1 MVQRRRHSRQTC
13 AAGDGGA
20 SLGSRPVQPGEFWIR
35 AGSQRSVFAVHLPL
49 VGRAAIRRFVTLGG
63 LALLSLLAV
72 VALFVW
78 QRPAA
83 RQRSA
88 PPAPPVSET
97 QAGSPTRAELVA
109 EADRVAVAAGREA
122 GSLAQSLAA
131 RAASLRQVAYV
142 LEGRRLDALE
152 AQELWADAGGSARA
166 SCDDALHWLGL
177 RAYLEPEPK
186 RQYQDLYLLRQRT
199 DDLDCRRRVDRA
211 LAALAAHRP
220 SEEELLALRTK
231 ALETAKAAKD
241 VAPEPHSNV
250 HVVMPELKAVL
261 DGPTKITKVEP
272 FGAERTARVVV
283 RVTHPTRFSVG
294 TVEAAEGRGP
304 RLFVDIK
311 QASFEGPGT
320 YEGEGLLERVRLGAQ
335 KDATRVVL
343 DLRQVAYHR
352 VFYLPDPFRLV
363 IDLSVDPTE
372 KVTSPRDVRRI
383 VLDPGHGGSDPG
395 AIGPN
400 GLREK
405 DVTLDVAH
413 RAAPILAREVGV
425 STLLTRDV
433 DVYVPL
439 DERAAR
445 ANAFNADLFVSIHL
459 NSSPDADGRG
469 VMTFVLDSSRDEAA
483 AQVAARENS
492 STAAAA
498 AELANALSRVESG
511 ERRAA
516 SELFARLLQ
525 RSAGVSLRQ
534 VYPEI
539 EDHGVRRAGFYV
551 LAGASMPAVL
561 FEGSFI
567 SHPVEARFLDSSTY
581 RQRLAD
587 SIANAV
593 RAYREGR

>member
-1 MVQRRRHSRQTC
+1 MDPSWVREEL
-13 AAGDGGA
+13 D
-20 SLGSRPVQPGEFWIR
+20 
-35 AGSQRSVFAVHLPL
+35 FALDRCT
-49 VGRAAIRRFVTLGG
+49 VGRAALKRFVILG
-63 LALLSLLAV
+63 SLAV
-72 VALFVW
+72 CSLAGVVSLFLW
-78 QRPAA
+78 LREKPQGR
-83 RQRSA
+83 A
-88 PPAPPVSET
+88 PIAEVDLDSVPSS
-97 QAGSPTRAELVA
+97 GSLTRAELA
-109 EADRVAVAAGREA
+109 LEADRIAVIAGRET
-122 GSLAQSLAA
+122 GTRAQGLAA
-131 RAASLRQVAYV
+131 QAAALRQAAYL
-142 LEGRRLDALE
+142 LEGRRVDALE
-152 AQELWADAGGSARA
+152 AQELWADAGGSAKG
-166 SCDDALHWLGL
+166 SCTDALSWLGL
-177 RAYLEPEPK
+177 RAYLEPEPA
-186 RQYQDLYLLRQRT
+186 RQYRDLYLLRQRSE
-199 DDLDCRRRVDRA
+199 DLSCRRRIDRA
-211 LAALAAHRP
+211 LSALAAYRP
-220 SEEELLALRTK
+220 SEEALLALRQE
-231 ALETAKAAKD
+231 ALAGRAGHG
-241 VAPEPHSNV
+241 PEPDESAPNI

-272 FGAERTARVVV
+272 FGSERTARVVV

-294 TVEAAEGRGP
+294 TVEAADGRGP
-304 RLFVDIK
+304 RLFVDI
-311 QASFEGPGT
+311 QRATFEGAESYDGS
-320 YEGEGLLERVRLGAQ
+320 GLLERVRLGAQ
-335 KDATRVVL
+335 EGATRVVL
-343 DLRQVAYHR
+343 DLKMAAFHR

-363 IDLSVDPTE
+363 IDLSVEATE
-372 KVTSPRDVRRI
+372 KVTAPRDIRRI

-433 DVYVPL
+433 DVFVPL

-459 NSSPDADGRG
+459 NSSPDREGRG

-483 AQVAARENS
+483 AQVAARENA

-498 AELANALSRVESG
+498 AELANALSRVESA

-525 RSAGVSLRQ
+525 RAAGVSLRQ

-567 SHPVEARFLDSSTY
+567 SHPIEARYLDSGSY

>member
-1 MVQRRRHSRQTC
+1 
-13 AAGDGGA
+13 
-20 SLGSRPVQPGEFWIR
+20 
-35 AGSQRSVFAVHLPL
+35 
-49 VGRAAIRRFVTLGG
+49 VGRAALKRFVI
-63 LALLSLLAV
+63 LSSLAV
-72 VALFVW
+72 CSLSAVVVLFLW
-78 QRPAA
+78 LRDQQGI
-83 RQRSA
+83 RQLPLMVDLDSV
-88 PPAPPVSET
+88 PSS
-97 QAGSPTRAELVA
+97 GSLTRAELVA
-109 EADRVAVAAGREA
+109 EADRIAVIAGRETGA
-122 GSLAQSLAA
+122 LAQSLAA
-131 RAASLRQVAYV
+131 RAAALRQTAYV

-152 AQELWADAGGSARA
+152 AQELWADAGGSAKGA
-166 SCDDALHWLGL
+166 CGDALSWLAL
-177 RAYLEPEPK
+177 RAYLEPQPA
-186 RQYQDLYLLRQRT
+186 RQYRDLYLLRQRSQ
-199 DDLDCRRRVDRA
+199 DLSCRRRVDRA
-211 LAALAAHRP
+211 LSALAAYRP
-220 SEEELLALRTK
+220 SEEELLVLRQE
-231 ALETAKAAKD
+231 AMAGSPAAGAGQ
-241 VAPEPHSNV
+241 VEQTPNV

-272 FGAERTARVVV
+272 FGSEGTARVVV

-294 TVEAAEGRGP
+294 TVEAADGRGP
-304 RLFVDIK
+304 RLFVDI
-311 QASFEGPGT
+311 QRATFEGADSYDGS
-320 YEGEGLLERVRLGAQ
+320 GLLERVRLGAQ
-335 KDATRVVL
+335 EGATRVVL
-343 DLRQVAYHR
+343 DLTKPAFHR

-363 IDLSVDPTE
+363 IDLSVEPTE
-372 KVTSPRDVRRI
+372 KVTLPRDIRRI

-433 DVYVPL
+433 DVFVPL

-459 NSSPDADGRG
+459 NSSPDREGRG

-483 AQVAARENS
+483 AQVAARENA

-498 AELANALSRVESG
+498 AELANALSRVEST

-567 SHPVEARFLDSSTY
+567 SHPIEARYLDSSSY

>member
-1 MVQRRRHSRQTC
+1 VSEAPRT
-13 AAGDGGA
+13 
-20 SLGSRPVQPGEFWIR
+20 
-35 AGSQRSVFAVHLPL
+35 AGSSSP
-49 VGRAAIRRFVTLGG
+49 T
-63 LALLSLLAV
+63 
-72 VALFVW
+72 
-78 QRPAA
+78 
-83 RQRSA
+83 
-88 PPAPPVSET
+88 
-97 QAGSPTRAELVA
+97 SPTRAELVA
-109 EADRVAVAAGREA
+109 EADRLAVLAGREA
-122 GSLAQSLAA
+122 GRLAKELAA
-131 RAASLRQVAYV
+131 RAATLRQAAYL

-152 AQELWADAGGSARA
+152 AQELWADAGGSAEG
-166 SCDDALHWLGL
+166 SCQDALRWLDL
-177 RAYLEPEPK
+177 RGYLEPDPA
-186 RQYQDLYLLRQRT
+186 RQYRDLYLLRQRSR
-199 DDLDCRRRVDRA
+199 DMDCRRRADRA

-220 SEEELLALRTK
+220 SEEELLALRE
-231 ALETAKAAKD
+231 AASAPAKAEATHP
-241 VAPEPHSNV
+241 APPSDSG
-250 HVVMPELKAVL
+250 HVVVPELKAVL
-261 DGPTKITKVEP
+261 DSPTKITKVEP

-304 RLFVDIK
+304 RLFVDI
-311 QASFEGPGT
+311 QRATFEGADV
-320 YEGEGLLERVRLGAQ
+320 YEGAGLLERVRLGAQ

-372 KVTSPRDVRRI
+372 KVTKPRDVRRI

-459 NSSPDADGRG
+459 NSSPDAHGRG

-483 AQVAARENS
+483 AQVAARENA

-525 RSAGVSLRQ
+525 RSAGASLRQ

-567 SHPVEARFLDSSTY
+567 SHPVEARFLDSSAY

>member
-1 MVQRRRHSRQTC
+1 VPVSRRAH
-13 AAGDGGA
+13 
-20 SLGSRPVQPGEFWIR
+20 
-35 AGSQRSVFAVHLPL
+35 FALDPSA
-49 VGRAAIRRFVTLGG
+49 VGRAALKRFLGLGG
-63 LALLSLLAV
+63 LALASLGAIV
-72 VALFVW
+72 GLFLW
-78 QRPAA
+78 LRGPEPTPRAPTPPTPSASASA
-83 RQRSA
+83 R
-88 PPAPPVSET
+88 
-97 QAGSPTRAELVA
+97 GPTRAELVA
-109 EADRVAVAAGREA
+109 EADRIAVQAGRESGA
-122 GSLAQSLAA
+122 LAQTLAA
-131 RAASLRQVAYV
+131 RAAMLRQAAYL

-152 AQELWADAGGSARA
+152 AQELWADAGGSAKA
-166 SCDDALHWLGL
+166 SCADALSWLGL
-177 RAYLEPEPK
+177 RAYLEPDPA
-186 RQYQDLYLLRQRT
+186 RQYRDLYLLRVRSE
-199 DDLDCRRRVDRA
+199 DLECRRRIDRA
-211 LAALAAHRP
+211 LAALAAYRP
-220 SEEELLALRTK
+220 SEEELLALRQQ
-231 ALETAKAAKD
+231 AAAGSAAAA
-241 VAPEPHSNV
+241 APQQEATEGTV

-261 DGPTKITKVEP
+261 EGPTKITKVEP

-283 RVTHPTRFSVG
+283 RVTNPTRFSVG
-294 TVEAAEGRGP
+294 TVEAADGRGP
-304 RLFVDIK
+304 RLFVDI
-311 QASFEGPGT
+311 QRATFDGAET
-320 YEGEGLLERVRLGAQ
+320 YDGSGLLERVRLGAQ

-343 DLRQVAYHR
+343 DLREAAYHR
-352 VFYLPDPFRLV
+352 VFYLPDPFRLI
-363 IDLSVDPTE
+363 IDLSVEPTE
-372 KVTSPRDVRRI
+372 KVTQPRDVRRI

-445 ANAFNADLFVSIHL
+445 ANAFNADLFISIHL
-459 NSSPDADGRG
+459 NSSPDPDGQG

-483 AQVAARENS
+483 AQVAARENA

-498 AELANALSRVESG
+498 AELANALSRVESA

-534 VYPEI
+534 VYPGI

-567 SHPVEARFLDSSTY
+567 SHPVESRYLDTGSY

>member
-1 MVQRRRHSRQTC
+1 MGR
-13 AAGDGGA
+13 AALKRFLGLGSLALA
-20 SLGSRPVQPGEFWIR
+20 SLGVIVGLFLWLRGSGPKPP
-35 AGSQRSVFAVHLPL
+35 AGPPPKPSAQV
-49 VGRAAIRRFVTLGG
+49 
-63 LALLSLLAV
+63 
-72 VALFVW
+72 
-78 QRPAA
+78 AA
-83 RQRSA
+83 R
-88 PPAPPVSET
+88 
-97 QAGSPTRAELVA
+97 GPTRAELVA
-109 EADRVAVAAGREA
+109 EADRIAVQAGRESGA
-122 GSLAQSLAA
+122 LAQTLAA
-131 RAASLRQVAYV
+131 RAAMLRQTAYL

-152 AQELWADAGGSARA
+152 AQELWADAGGSAKA
-166 SCDDALHWLGL
+166 SCADALSWLGL
-177 RAYLEPEPK
+177 RAYLEPDPS
-186 RQYQDLYLLRQRT
+186 RQYRDLYLLRVRSE
-199 DDLDCRRRVDRA
+199 DLECRRRIDRA
-211 LAALAAHRP
+211 LAALAAYRP
-220 SEEELLALRTK
+220 SEEELLALRQQ
-231 ALETAKAAKD
+231 AAAGPAA
-241 VAPEPHSNV
+241 APPQEEATEGTV

-283 RVTHPTRFSVG
+283 RVTNPTRFSVG
-294 TVEAAEGRGP
+294 TVEAADGRGP
-304 RLFVDIK
+304 RLFVDI
-311 QASFEGPGT
+311 QRATFEGAEAYDGS
-320 YEGEGLLERVRLGAQ
+320 GLLERVRLGAQ

-343 DLRQVAYHR
+343 DLREAAYHR
-352 VFYLPDPFRLV
+352 VFYLPDPFRLI
-363 IDLSVDPTE
+363 IDLSVEPTE
-372 KVTSPRDVRRI
+372 KVTQPRDVRRI

-445 ANAFNADLFVSIHL
+445 ANAFNADLFISIHL
-459 NSSPDADGRG
+459 NSSPDPDGQG

-483 AQVAARENS
+483 AQVAARENA

-498 AELANALSRVESG
+498 AELANALSRVESA

-525 RSAGVSLRQ
+525 RSAGASLRQ
-534 VYPEI
+534 VYPGI

-567 SHPVEARFLDSSTY
+567 SHPVESRYLDTGSY

>member
-1 MVQRRRHSRQTC
+1 
-13 AAGDGGA
+13 
-20 SLGSRPVQPGEFWIR
+20 
-35 AGSQRSVFAVHLPL
+35 
-49 VGRAAIRRFVTLGG
+49 VGRAAIKRFVTLGA
-63 LALLSLLAV
+63 LALGFLAAV

-78 QRPAA
+78 RREATPAVPLA
-83 RQRSA
+83 LDLDSV
-88 PPAPPVSET
+88 PL
-97 QAGSPTRAELVA
+97 AGGATRAELVA
-109 EADRVAVAAGREA
+109 EADQLAVRAGREGGA
-122 GSLAQSLAA
+122 VAQGLAA
-131 RAASLRQVAYV
+131 RAASLRQAAYL

-152 AQELWADAGGSARA
+152 AQELWADAGGSAAA
-166 SCDDALHWLGL
+166 SCGDALSWLGL
-177 RAYLEPEPK
+177 RAYVEPDPA
-186 RQYQDLYLLRQRT
+186 RQYKDLYLLRQTAT
-199 DDLDCRRRVDRA
+199 DVDCRKRIDRA

-220 SEEELLALRTK
+220 SEEELLTLR
-231 ALETAKAAKD
+231 EAAAQKGGAHA
-241 VAPEPHSNV
+241 APPTHAEANV

-261 DGPTKITKVEP
+261 DGPTEITKVEP

-294 TVEAAEGRGP
+294 HVEAADGRGP

-311 QASFEGPGT
+311 RASFKGADV

-335 KDATRVVL
+335 KDATRVVM
-343 DLRQVAYHR
+343 DLRHVAYHR

-363 IDLSVDPTE
+363 IDLSIDPTE
-372 KVTSPRDVRRI
+372 KVTKPRDIRRI

-433 DVYVPL
+433 DVFVPL

-459 NSSPDADGRG
+459 NSSPDPDGRG

-525 RSAGVSLRQ
+525 RAAGVSLRQ

-567 SHPVEARFLDSSTY
+567 SHPTEARYLDSSAY

-587 SIANAV
+587 AIANAV